1 MNILKSVV
9 LFLILLLAGSSMV
22 LSAQNR
28 SISGK
33 VFDTNEEPL
42 IGVTVTI
49 ENTTIGAITDIDG
62 AFTLQV
68 PEGKVVL
75 NVSYVGFVPQKVTVA
90 SGQSN
95 VTVRLSEDA
104 VLLNEVVVVG
114 YGKQKKVN
122 LTGAVASVGGE
133 ELENRVTKS
142 LSSMLQGTVAGL
154 NVTTS
159 SGVPGSSASI
169 NVRGITS
176 IHESEPLVLI
186 DGAVGDIDR
195 VNPNDVESISVIKDA
210 SAAAIYGARAAFGV
224 ILVTTKSGAAKDGK
238 ATVRY
243 SGRFGWQAPTTSTDY
258 ETTGY
263 WSVYTINQF
272 WQANSGTLYVDYTD
286 QDMQELWNRVNDK
299 TEHPDRP
306 WVVED
311 VRNGRNQWVYYGNY
325 DWWHSLY
332 RDNRPMQQHNVS
344 ISGGKDDVKYF
355 VSGSYDKQTGILREN
370 PDIYR
375 KYNLRSKIDFRI
387 NEWLTMSNNT
397 SFYSSQYSYLGD
409 GDVENTLAYS
419 ARHALACFPQ
429 KNPDGSW
436 LYSTPY
442 LNYKVANGRHIL
454 LGENSHRNVE
464 RSTDFTNTTRLV
476 YAPIRE
482 LSFTGDFTYRQY
494 QSRNTSRSN
503 VMYYREYPDGELLS
517 YATGAGANRLD
528 EAVNTNQYY
537 STNIFGTYDD
547 TFNQAHHLSVVGG
560 MNYEAWKNKNISA
573 YGENLVSTDLDDLD
587 LVGQNAE
594 GATITGVGGGQN
606 EYALLGI
613 FGRINYD
620 YKSRYLFEV
629 SGRYDGT
636 SRFASGSR
644 WGFFPSASAGWRIS
658 EESFFQPVR
667 QWIDNLKVR
676 GSFGSLGNQNIS
688 SYYSFARLI
697 SISSLGYTFG
707 EGSVLPKYSS
717 LSAPIASG
725 MTWETAQQWDFGF
738 DLTMLGNRLNLT
750 VDGYIRDTKDM
761 LTDGVD
767 LPGVYG
773 ADLPDMNAADLRTKG
788 YEITLNW
795 RDRLTL
801 GNKPFEYSVGLNL
814 SDYKSVITK
823 YDNENKT
830 FAKDYYEGMEIGEI
844 WGYVTDG
851 LFQTDEEAKAYAEKV
866 VLSYVLKG
874 QTGGWQAGD
883 VKFVDL
889 DGDGKIG
896 IGSNNVDNP
905 GDRKI
910 LGNSLPSFSYGIS
923 ASAQWN
929 GFDVS
934 AFFQGTGNHYWYPAG
949 QSMPFWGPYSYP
961 YLSFLQKDFLADVW
975 TAENTDA
982 YFPRAMAYSASG
994 GVLSNV
1000 NDRYLQNLRYLRF
1013 KNLTVGYTL
1022 PQSWTGKARIESVRI
1037 YFTGENLCYW
1047 SPLKKHS
1054 RYVDPEAAIDRSDA
1068 YNNAYYPWQKS
1079 FLFGIDVTF

>member
-1 MNILKSVV
+1 M
-9 LFLILLLAGSSMV
+9 
-22 LSAQNR
+22 
-28 SISGK
+28 
-33 VFDTNEEPL
+33 
-42 IGVTVTI
+42 
-49 ENTTIGAITDIDG
+49 
-62 AFTLQV
+62 
-68 PEGKVVL
+68 
-75 NVSYVGFVPQKVTVA
+75 
-90 SGQSN
+90 
-95 VTVRLSEDA
+95 
-104 VLLNEVVVVG
+104 
-114 YGKQKKVN
+114 
-122 LTGAVASVGGE
+122 
-133 ELENRVTKS
+133 
-142 LSSMLQGTVAGL
+142 
-154 NVTTS
+154 
-159 SGVPGSSASI
+159 
-169 NVRGITS
+169 
-176 IHESEPLVLI
+176 
-186 DGAVGDIDR
+186 
-195 VNPNDVESISVIKDA
+195 
-210 SAAAIYGARAAFGV
+210 
-224 ILVTTKSGAAKDGK
+224 
-238 ATVRY
+238 
-243 SGRFGWQAPTTSTDY
+243 
-258 ETTGY
+258 
-263 WSVYTINQF
+263 
-272 WQANSGTLYVDYTD
+272 
-286 QDMQELWNRVNDK
+286 
-299 TEHPDRP
+299 
-306 WVVED
+306 
-311 VRNGRNQWVYYGNY
+311 
-325 DWWHSLY
+325 
-332 RDNRPMQQHNVS
+332 
-344 ISGGKDDVKYF
+344 
-355 VSGSYDKQTGILREN
+355 
-370 PDIYR
+370 
-375 KYNLRSKIDFRI
+375 
-387 NEWLTMSNNT
+387 
-397 SFYSSQYSYLGD
+397 
-409 GDVENTLAYS
+409 
-419 ARHALACFPQ
+419 
-429 KNPDGSW
+429 
-436 LYSTPY
+436 
-442 LNYKVANGRHIL
+442 
-454 LGENSHRNVE
+454 
-464 RSTDFTNTTRLV
+464 
-476 YAPIRE
+476 
-482 LSFTGDFTYRQY
+482 
-494 QSRNTSRSN
+494 
-503 VMYYREYPDGELLS
+503 
-517 YATGAGANRLD
+517 
-528 EAVNTNQYY
+528 
-537 STNIFGTYDD
+537 
-547 TFNQAHHLSVVGG
+547 
-560 MNYEAWKNKNISA
+560 
-573 YGENLVSTDLDDLD
+573 
-587 LVGQNAE
+587 
-594 GATITGVGGGQN
+594 
-606 EYALLGI
+606 
-613 FGRINYD
+613 
-620 YKSRYLFEV
+620 

-889 DGDGKIG
+889 DGDGKVG

-982 YFPRAMAYSASG
+982 YFPRAMAYSASS

>member
-1 MNILKSVV
+1 MNILKSVA

-866 VLSYVLKG
+866 DLSYVLKG

-1037 YFTGENLCYW
+1037 YL
-1047 SPLKKHS
+1047 SLIH
-1054 RYVDPEAAIDRSDA
+1054 I
-1068 YNNAYYPWQKS
+1068 
-1079 FLFGIDVTF
+1079 

>member
-1 MNILKSVV
+1 MNILKSVA

-476 YAPIRE
+476 YVPIRE

-503 VMYYREYPDGELLS
+503 VMYYRVYPDGELLS

-866 VLSYVLKG
+866 DLSYVLKG

-889 DGDGKIG
+889 DGDGKVG

>member
-1 MNILKSVV
+1 MNILKSVA

-866 VLSYVLKG
+866 DLSYVLKG

-1022 PQSWTGKARIESVRI
+1022 PQSWTGKARIEFVRI

>member
-311 VRNGRNQWVYYGNY
+311 MRNGRNQWVYYGNY

-889 DGDGKIG
+889 DGDGKVG

-982 YFPRAMAYSASG
+982 YFPRAMAYSASS

>member
-676 GSFGSLGNQNIS
+676 GSFGSLGNQDIS

-851 LFQTDEEAKAYAEKV
+851 LFQTDEAAKAYAEKV

-889 DGDGKIG
+889 DGDGKVG

>member
-1 MNILKSVV
+1 M
-9 LFLILLLAGSSMV
+9 
-22 LSAQNR
+22 
-28 SISGK
+28 
-33 VFDTNEEPL
+33 
-42 IGVTVTI
+42 
-49 ENTTIGAITDIDG
+49 
-62 AFTLQV
+62 
-68 PEGKVVL
+68 
-75 NVSYVGFVPQKVTVA
+75 
-90 SGQSN
+90 
-95 VTVRLSEDA
+95 
-104 VLLNEVVVVG
+104 
-114 YGKQKKVN
+114 
-122 LTGAVASVGGE
+122 
-133 ELENRVTKS
+133 
-142 LSSMLQGTVAGL
+142 
-154 NVTTS
+154 
-159 SGVPGSSASI
+159 
-169 NVRGITS
+169 
-176 IHESEPLVLI
+176 
-186 DGAVGDIDR
+186 
-195 VNPNDVESISVIKDA
+195 
-210 SAAAIYGARAAFGV
+210 
-224 ILVTTKSGAAKDGK
+224 
-238 ATVRY
+238 
-243 SGRFGWQAPTTSTDY
+243 
-258 ETTGY
+258 
-263 WSVYTINQF
+263 
-272 WQANSGTLYVDYTD
+272 DYTD

-419 ARHALACFPQ
+419 ARHALVCFPQ

-866 VLSYVLKG
+866 DLSYVLKG

-889 DGDGKIG
+889 NGDGKVG

>member
-1 MNILKSVV
+1 
-9 LFLILLLAGSSMV
+9 MV

-375 KYNLRSKIDFRI
+375 KYNLRSKIDFHI

-436 LYSTPY
+436 LYGTPY

-889 DGDGKIG
+889 DGDGKVG
-896 IGSNNVDNP
+896 IGSNNVDTP

-982 YFPRAMAYSASG
+982 YFPRAMAYSASS

>member
-1 MNILKSVV
+1 
-9 LFLILLLAGSSMV
+9 MV

-436 LYSTPY
+436 LYGTPY

-707 EGSVLPKYSS
+707 EGSVLPKYSL

-889 DGDGKIG
+889 DGDGKVG

-982 YFPRAMAYSASG
+982 YFPRAMAYSASS

>member
-1 MNILKSVV
+1 MNILKSVA

-517 YATGAGANRLD
+517 YATGPGANRLD

-866 VLSYVLKG
+866 DLSYVLKG

>member
-1 MNILKSVV
+1 M
-9 LFLILLLAGSSMV
+9 
-22 LSAQNR
+22 
-28 SISGK
+28 
-33 VFDTNEEPL
+33 
-42 IGVTVTI
+42 
-49 ENTTIGAITDIDG
+49 
-62 AFTLQV
+62 
-68 PEGKVVL
+68 
-75 NVSYVGFVPQKVTVA
+75 
-90 SGQSN
+90 
-95 VTVRLSEDA
+95 
-104 VLLNEVVVVG
+104 
-114 YGKQKKVN
+114 
-122 LTGAVASVGGE
+122 
-133 ELENRVTKS
+133 
-142 LSSMLQGTVAGL
+142 
-154 NVTTS
+154 
-159 SGVPGSSASI
+159 
-169 NVRGITS
+169 
-176 IHESEPLVLI
+176 
-186 DGAVGDIDR
+186 
-195 VNPNDVESISVIKDA
+195 
-210 SAAAIYGARAAFGV
+210 
-224 ILVTTKSGAAKDGK
+224 
-238 ATVRY
+238 
-243 SGRFGWQAPTTSTDY
+243 
-258 ETTGY
+258 
-263 WSVYTINQF
+263 
-272 WQANSGTLYVDYTD
+272 
-286 QDMQELWNRVNDK
+286 
-299 TEHPDRP
+299 
-306 WVVED
+306 
-311 VRNGRNQWVYYGNY
+311 
-325 DWWHSLY
+325 
-332 RDNRPMQQHNVS
+332 S

-476 YAPIRE
+476 YVPIRE

-866 VLSYVLKG
+866 DLSYVLKG

-889 DGDGKIG
+889 DGDGKVG